1 MKSMLII
8 DGSEILANLF
18 ADVFEKRG
26 WLVVICGDRGCAMKR
41 SAESE
46 PYDVV
51 LMGYRLEQT
60 E

>member
-8 DGSEILANLF
+8 DGSEILASLF

-26 WLVVICGDRGCAMKR
+26 WLVVTCWDRDGAMKR
-41 SAESE
+41 LAGSE

-51 LMGYRLEQT
+51 LMG
-60 E
+60 